1 MKPTPE
7 ELLHRILTP
16 FEDEYEYESHAEFEL
31 RLDREMERTLAM
43 TPAEIRADLE
53 AMGYD
58 VAVLEREAREFLDSM
73 GWRPPR
79 RRKHL
84 RLLSVATPVAV
95 IIGIAEVFAPFATQ
109 VHEALPMVAAAPTD
123 PPAAVTAAAAPSTQ
137 ESDGGSD
144 DDSGSR

>member
-7 ELLHRILTP
+7 ELLRRMLTP
-16 FEDEYEYESHAEFEL
+16 FDDEEEEESLAEIEL

-58 VAVLEREAREFLDSM
+58 VAVLEREAREFLGRM

-84 RLLSVATPVAV
+84 RLLSVAAPVAL
-95 IIGIAEVFAPFATQ
+95 IAGLAEVFAPAVDTTL
-109 VHEALPMVAAAPTD
+109 LPMVAAAPTD
-123 PPAAVTAAAAPSTQ
+123 PPAAVTGAAAPTQ
-137 ESDGGSD
+137 SPEEDGGSD
-144 DDSGSR
+144 EDSGSR